1 MGLTARFGESNLFL
15 SLAQGRHLLI
25 RKGAM
30 AARTGDAFLISLI
43 KAVGGADRVST
54 GMAKLIIADLQ
65 SVPDTDPLV
74 KDKALALPEALGLRN
89 GFEIVEDAALQVKDV
104 FNS

>member
-54 GMAKLIIADLQ
+54 GMAELVISDFQ
-65 SVPDTDPLV
+65 TVPDTDPLV
-74 KDKALALPEALGLRN
+74 KDKALALPETLSLRD
-89 GFEIVEDAALQVKDV
+89 GFEIFENTAL
-104 FNS
+104 